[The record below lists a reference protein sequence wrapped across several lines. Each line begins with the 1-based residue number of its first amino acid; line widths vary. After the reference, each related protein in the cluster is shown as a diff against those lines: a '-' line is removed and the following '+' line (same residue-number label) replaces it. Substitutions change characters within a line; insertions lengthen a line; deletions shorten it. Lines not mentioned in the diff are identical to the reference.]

1 MPCASPPFALKPN
14 ERRIRR
20 SALDKP
26 RGVVGEGSE
35 TEELEDEE
43 EDVTEEEGETGGM
56 VYWGKAAL

>member
-20 SALDKP
+20 SALDRP

-43 EDVTEEEGETGGM
+43 EM
-56 VYWGKAAL
+56 SS